1 MLWSVFKIV
10 MFTLWTLLLKIS
22 KNIMRANWFKKAKK
36 DNSSLVTLVF
46 PINCSFSYC
55 GAANENYIA

>member
-1 MLWSVFKIV
+1 
-10 MFTLWTLLLKIS
+10 
-22 KNIMRANWFKKAKK
+22 MRANSFKKAKK

-46 PINCSFSYC
+46 PINCCFSYC